1 MSEAT
6 EAAPVSVSAAAPA
19 ASARAALLR
28 VPPLWLLGLITASG
42 TVGMHILIPSLPEM
56 AADLGVSPAA
66 TQQSVTLYLIGL
78 SLGQLI
84 YGPLSDRFGRRPVLM
99 GGLALSVLAGAVCAM
114 APGLHLLLP
123 ARFIQAIGGCSGLVL
138 GRAIVR
144 DVAGPKEAAGRLA
157 LLNLVLTVSPGVAPV
172 VGGWVATLAGWR
184 AIFVLLVVMG
194 LVTIALAF
202 WLLPETRK
210 PGARGAGTPGM
221 ADVSRPGLL
230 ASYGRL
236 LRQPAFLGYSIAGAC
251 ATSTMYS
258 FFSVSA
264 FVFVDQVHRPAHE
277 VGYYYLVLIF
287 GVSLG
292 SIVIN
297 RLSRLFSIDGLLR
310 FGTLFGA
317 GGAVLFLL
325 AAATGHLSVLTVMAP
340 MFIFTVGAGLASP
353 MALTRAVSVDP
364 AAIGAAAGLY
374 GAGQMAVGAL
384 CSWIA
389 GFGHNPAL
397 AAALVLTVGGGISQG
412 ALMVAARYARPLES

>member
-1 MSEAT
+1 MSEVT
-6 EAAPVSVSAAAPA
+6 QTAPPA
-19 ASARAALLR
+19 SGVDVPARPALR

-56 AADLGVSPAA
+56 AAELGVSPAA
-66 TQQSVTLYLIGL
+66 TQQSITLYLIGL

-99 GGLALSVLAGAVCAM
+99 AGLGLSALAGAACGL
-114 APGLHLLLP
+114 APGLGLLLP
-123 ARFIQAIGGCSGLVL
+123 GRFIQAVGGCSGLVL

-144 DVAGPKEAAGRLA
+144 DIAGPTEAAARLA
-157 LLNLVLTVSPGVAPV
+157 LLNLVLTVSPGIAPV
-172 VGGWVATLAGWR
+172 VGGWIAAFAGWR
-184 AIFVLLVVMG
+184 AIFGLLVVMG
-194 LVTIALAF
+194 LATILLAF
-202 WLLPETRK
+202 RLLPETR
-210 PGARGAGTPGM
+210 AGQGPVTAAGV
-221 ADVSRPGLL
+221 ARPGLL
-230 ASYGRL
+230 ASYRRL

-251 ATSTMYS
+251 ATSSMYG
-258 FFSVSA
+258 FFAVSA

-297 RLSRLFSIDGLLR
+297 RLARLFSIDALLR

-317 GGAVLFLL
+317 AGAAMFLL
-325 AAATGHLSVLTVMAP
+325 AAATGHLSVLTVMVP
-340 MFIFTVGAGLASP
+340 MFVFTVGAGLASP

-364 AAIGAAAGLY
+364 TAIGAAAGLY

-384 CSWIA
+384 CTWLA

-397 AAALVLTVGGGISQG
+397 AAALVLTAGGVIGQA
-412 ALMVAARYARPLES
+412 ALMVAARCARPPES

>member
-1 MSEAT
+1 MSEVT
-6 EAAPVSVSAAAPA
+6 QAARPASGAAVPTRPA
-19 ASARAALLR
+19 LR

-56 AADLGVSPAA
+56 AAELGVSPAA

-99 GGLALSVLAGAVCAM
+99 AGLGLSVLAGAACGL
-114 APGLHLLLP
+114 APGLGLLLP
-123 ARFIQAIGGCSGLVL
+123 ARFMQAIGGCSGLVL

-144 DVAGPKEAAGRLA
+144 DIAGPREAAARLA
-157 LLNLVLTVSPGVAPV
+157 LLNLVLTVSPGIAPV
-172 VGGWVATLAGWR
+172 VGGWIATFAGWR
-184 AIFVLLVVMG
+184 AIFGLLVVMG
-194 LVTIALAF
+194 LATILLAF
-202 WLLPETRK
+202 RLLPETR
-210 PGARGAGTPGM
+210 AGQGQGPVTAAGV
-221 ADVSRPGLL
+221 ARPGLL
-230 ASYGRL
+230 ASYRRL

-251 ATSTMYS
+251 ATSSMYG
-258 FFSVSA
+258 FFAVSA

-297 RLSRLFSIDGLLR
+297 RLARLFSIDALLR

-317 GGAVLFLL
+317 AGAALFLV
-325 AAATGHLSVLTVMAP
+325 AAATGHLSVLTVMVP
-340 MFIFTVGAGLASP
+340 MFIFTIGAGLASP

-364 AAIGAAAGLY
+364 TAIGAAAGLY

-384 CSWIA
+384 CTWLA
-389 GFGHNPAL
+389 GFGHNPSL
-397 AAALVLTVGGGISQG
+397 AAALVLTAGGVIGQA
-412 ALMVAARYARPLES
+412 ALMVAARYTRPRES

>member
-1 MSEAT
+1 MSEVT
-6 EAAPVSVSAAAPA
+6 QGAPVSPELAVTARPA
-19 ASARAALLR
+19 LR

-56 AADLGVSPAA
+56 AAELGVSPAA

-99 GGLALSVLAGAVCAM
+99 AGLALSTLAGATCAL
-114 APGLHLLLP
+114 APGLGLLLP

-144 DVAGPKEAAGRLA
+144 DMAGPKEAAARLA
-157 LLNLVLTVSPGVAPV
+157 LLNLVLTVSPGIAPV
-172 VGGWVATLAGWR
+172 IGGWITTFAGWR
-184 AIFVLLVVMG
+184 AIFALLVAMG
-194 LVTIALAF
+194 LVTILLAF
-202 WLLPETRK
+202 RLLPETR
-210 PGARGAGTPGM
+210 GGHVSARP
-221 ADVSRPGLL
+221 ADAPRPNLL
-230 ASYGRL
+230 ASYRRL
-236 LRQPAFLGYSIAGAC
+236 LLQPAFLGYSLAGAC
-251 ATSTMYS
+251 ATSSMYG
-258 FFSVSA
+258 FFAVSA

-297 RLSRLFSIDGLLR
+297 RLARLFSIDALLR

-317 GGAVLFLL
+317 AGAALFLI
-325 AAATGHLSVLTVMAP
+325 AAATGHLGVLTVMVP
-340 MFIFTVGAGLASP
+340 MFIFTIGAGLASP

-364 AAIGAAAGLY
+364 TAIGAAAGLY

-384 CSWIA
+384 CTWLA

-397 AAALVLTVGGGISQG
+397 AAAVVLTAGGVIGQA
-412 ALMVAARYARPLES
+412 ALMVAARYTRSLES